1 MSISTSEA
9 GGKFPQV
16 SGVTT
21 IEPPPLV
28 PGTEGTDN
36 PKLDLNKPSIKDVDQ
51 AWNLCKST
59 EQANKTRSQRATLME
74 LEYSGQAPFSPDD
87 KREKAS
93 SWESNSCTGILQGI
107 TDRKTLR
114 FVNAITGQ
122 IYLTRSSL
130 PTSWPKWKEKSD
142 AFCIHTTRMI
152 QGWENYASFINSLAK
167 ENVLHG
173 YAYAIFLDPFTW
185 KPTFKK
191 QEIAYVPD
199 ETGQHASELQFF
211 VVKEDFLLHEF
222 VDLFT
227 KNTDEAA
234 AAEMGYDIKNCVEAA
249 NQSQVK
255 NPREDMATT
264 EFRKFAEF
272 ISDGVLGLTYA
283 TSGPRVVKTYLLWS
297 REYDGKITFWIIE
310 RESSKLLRMA
320 SKIYDSFTDV
330 VTLFSFQPGNGHL
343 HSSKGVGRMLIGLV
357 KMAEKMRNKMAD
369 MVVMSGL
376 VILKANSKDRNKL
389 QPVVHSPFLVVDSS
403 ITVDSQKFGT
413 DPEAFAGLDQ
423 RLNNWMEQAAG
434 AYIAQNVNEQGEP
447 RTATEV
453 SVDATR
459 AKEADDV
466 TEARWKDHLMGLV
479 GVIQKRAYTD
489 ANIEEA
495 KAIFDSFATGVEETE
510 STYDHTQG
518 DKDAVRTLVN
528 ILKDGITINEIKL
541 MRSAPP
547 SGYAHTDD
555 AVTSQGIL
563 AVKKGYTGNPNVD
576 QVKLDARSIEALAG
590 PDVSKDLIIPT
601 PDQTLLAEARRM
613 QLQESTAM
621 TILQE
626 PQDVSPRDNHLIH
639 GATVVSVLQKLGPQ
653 ISSLGCPQ
661 ATLKAAELNL
671 NHLGAHLQAYTQA
684 GGVSQNPDYKQLN
697 DFYMQFK
704 QNFAQAVAVHEAA
717 KLAAT
722 AHPRHGGAIVAGAKG
737 PETAPP
743 PGAAVN
749 PQSIAAGTPQGGP
762 AVPAAGADLDFQAP
776 GPIAPPQPAE
786 AAA

>member
-1 MSISTSEA
+1 MSISTSES
-9 GGKFPQV
+9 GGKYPQV
-16 SGVTT
+16 SGVVT

-28 PGTEGTDN
+28 PGTEGTDK
-36 PKLDLNKPSIKDVDQ
+36 PVLDLAAPSIKDIDQ

-59 EQANKTRSQRATLME
+59 ESANKTRSQRATLME
-74 LEYSGQAPFSPDD
+74 LEYTGQSPFSPDD
-87 KREKAS
+87 QREKAQN
-93 SWESNSCTGILQGI
+93 WQSNSSTGILQGI
-107 TDRKTLR
+107 VDRKTLR

-130 PTSWPKWKEKSD
+130 PTTWTDWKRKSD
-142 AFCIHTTRMI
+142 TFCIHTTRMV
-152 QGWENYASFINSLAK
+152 QGWENYATFVNSLAK
-167 ENVLHG
+167 EDVLHG
-173 YAYAIFLDPFTW
+173 YGFAIFLDPFTW

-199 ETGQHASELQFF
+199 ETGQHSSELQFF

-234 AAEMGYDIKNCVEAA
+234 AVEMGYDLKNCVEAA
-249 NQSQVK
+249 NQSSVK
-255 NPREDMATT
+255 NPREDMAVT
-264 EFRKFAEF
+264 EFRKMSEF

-283 TSGPRVVKTYLLWS
+283 TSGPRVVKTYLLWN

-310 RESSKLLRMA
+310 REKGKMLRMA
-320 SKIYDSFTDV
+320 TKIYDTFPDV
-330 VTLFSFQPGNGHL
+330 TTLFSFQPGNGHL

-357 KMAEKMRNKMAD
+357 KMAEKLRNKMAD
-369 MVVMSGL
+369 MVIMAGL

-389 QPVVHSPFLVVDSS
+389 QPVVHSPFVVVDSS
-403 ITVDSQKFGT
+403 IEVVAQKFPA
-413 DPEAFAGLDQ
+413 DPTLFGLLDQ

-453 SVDATR
+453 SVDAQR

-466 TEARWKDHLMGLV
+466 TEARWKDQFMCLV
-479 GVIQKRAYTD
+479 GTIQRRAYAD
-489 ANIEEA
+489 DIIDEA
-495 KAIFDSFATGVEETE
+495 SQIFATFSAGATESE
-510 STYDHTQG
+510 STYDATQA
-518 DKDAVRTLVN
+518 DKDAVRTIVN
-528 ILKDGITINEIKL
+528 MLKDGLTVDEIKML
-541 MRSAPP
+541 RSAPP

-590 PDVSKDLIIPT
+590 PDVSKDLIIPQ
-601 PDQTLLAEARRM
+601 PDQTLVAEAKRM

-621 TILQE
+621 MLMQE

-639 GATVVSVLQKLGPQ
+639 GAAVVTVLQKLGPG

-661 ATLKAAELNL
+661 ETLKAAELNL

-684 GGVSQNPDYKQLN
+684 GGVTQNPDYKQLN

-717 KLAAT
+717 KFAAGV
-722 AHPRHGGAIVAGAKG
+722 HPVHGAAIIGGAKA
-737 PETAPP
+737 PPTAPP

-749 PQSIAAGTPQGGP
+749 PQSVAAGMPQGGP
-762 AVPAAGADLDFQAP
+762 PVPAAGADLDFQAP
-776 GPIAPPQPAE
+776 GPIAPPQPAQ